1 MSDYFCFVFYLCSCL
16 CNLYFKNFFFS
27 KDARLRTSSSQKGK
41 KKNNKQTQ
49 PFSLQQKIRKEIQ
62 ETFSVQ
68 MHYVQV
74 VLNKFTVPT

>member
-1 MSDYFCFVFYLCSCL
+1 MIISALCFIYVLVCVIYISRT
-16 CNLYFKNFFFS
+16 FFS

-41 KKNNKQTQ
+41 KKTKQTQ
-49 PFSLQQKIRKEIQ
+49 PFCLQQKIRKEIQ